1 MDREELMQL
10 LREAREARLAGMD
23 QVEIDGLINE
33 FTGGQF
39 VDTRALAAAAFA
51 PPPEE
56 AALARV
62 AEHSPASQFARA
74 FTQGLTFGFADEL
87 AGLGAAVVPGG
98 KGFSEA
104 TEASRQRIEDIRET
118 APGAALAS
126 EIAGGFGV
134 PFGALGT
141 ARGAIGAGATRAAR
155 AGRAAA
161 AGAATGGATGAL
173 TGLGEGQGGLLARAP
188 SAAVSGSLGAAAGGL
203 LGGGVGAVSRT
214 APVSGQQIA
223 DRLVRRVG
231 RQPGTIPATDAID
244 KSLKQVSREMFQP
257 LEREFTEVTSPGVL
271 AAIQSDD
278 PLVNAV
284 IRRSLP
290 KAVRQGERPPSLLEL
305 QSLRQRLRG
314 KASAAQRVGDPAER
328 RLFSDA
334 EAQLREALTDEIPGF
349 AEAQSRWAALQA
361 SKRRGTRP
369 LPPRGTYALA

>member
-1 MDREELMQL
+1 
-10 LREAREARLAGMD
+10 
-23 QVEIDGLINE
+23 
-33 FTGGQF
+33 
-39 VDTRALAAAAFA
+39 
-51 PPPEE
+51 
-56 AALARV
+56 
-62 AEHSPASQFARA
+62 
-74 FTQGLTFGFADEL
+74 
-87 AGLGAAVVPGG
+87 
-98 KGFSEA
+98 
-104 TEASRQRIEDIRET
+104 
-118 APGAALAS
+118 
-126 EIAGGFGV
+126 
-134 PFGALGT
+134 
-141 ARGAIGAGATRAAR
+141 
-155 AGRAAA
+155 
-161 AGAATGGATGAL
+161 
-173 TGLGEGQGGLLARAP
+173 
-188 SAAVSGSLGAAAGGL
+188 
-203 LGGGVGAVSRT
+203 VGAVSRT

-361 SKRRGTRP
+361 SKRAIARGERLFNARPETMTRALRE
-369 LPPRGTYALA
+369 LPDDAARDHFRLGVLTRWHDRLSQRFTMTRSSLEKLQSMGVSGRLRLMFSDDANGDRAFRAFMQDIEHAGRAVADVNNMVSGRQLAKSLLAGFGIGAGGALGFSIF